1 MTDRINTLA
10 RLAVCEAE
18 SRAMLLACGLDR
30 CDDASVAGAIADAD
44 AELEH
49 SAHTLDGL
57 VVRALRRRRDA
68 LRAAHE
74 YLAQTTRAR
83 RALAGETT

>member
-1 MTDRINTLA
+1 VSDRADTLA
-10 RLAVCEAE
+10 RLAVCAAEARE
-18 SRAMLLACGLDR
+18 MLLACGLDR

-57 VVRALRRRRDA
+57 AVRALRRRRDVLIA
-68 LRAAHE
+68 VHE

-83 RALAGETT
+83 RALAQETQ